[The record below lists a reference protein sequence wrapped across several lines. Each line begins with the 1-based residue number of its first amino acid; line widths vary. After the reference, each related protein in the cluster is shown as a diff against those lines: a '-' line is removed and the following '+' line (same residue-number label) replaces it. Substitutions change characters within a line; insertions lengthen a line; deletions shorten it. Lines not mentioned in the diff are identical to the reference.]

1 MRACAHIYTYIY
13 TRTRIFFSK
22 YNLFQYHNFFQKEN
36 SSNKFFS
43 QRYTNKFLN
52 VIYK

>member
-13 TRTRIFFSK
+13 T
-22 YNLFQYHNFFQKEN
+22 YAHNFFQKEN
-36 SSNKFFS
+36 NSNKFFS